1 MPIDGKALYQMPQAQ
16 WIEEYGA
23 QGHAIYNELQ
33 ESKYGHVRFLIYFHF
48 SLLLSLSLEYEI

>member
-1 MPIDGKALYQMPQAQ
+1 MPIDGKALYQMPRAQ

-33 ESKYGHVRFLIYFHF
+33 ESKYVVSYFP
-48 SLLLSLSLEYEI
+48 SP